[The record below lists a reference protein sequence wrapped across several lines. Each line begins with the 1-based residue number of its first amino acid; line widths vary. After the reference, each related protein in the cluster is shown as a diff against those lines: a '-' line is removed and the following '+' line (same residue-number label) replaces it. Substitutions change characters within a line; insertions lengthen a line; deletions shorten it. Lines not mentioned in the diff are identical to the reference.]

1 MDEPVSDEALWKK
14 RYSVMQTLRIGGLLI
29 ALVGLAIAK
38 GGVITDNAHPV
49 IGTFLLV
56 MGLLDATLSPK
67 ILKRMFD
74 QQDAGR

>member
-1 MDEPVSDEALWKK
+1 MDEPVGDEALWKR

-38 GGVITDNAHPV
+38 GGVITDEAHPA
-49 IGTFLLV
+49 IGAFLIV

-67 ILKRMFD
+67 ILKKIFD
-74 QQDAGR
+74 QQDAER